1 MNTQYAYEIEFDVMG
16 SCREQYDRWLSE
28 HSLEWVSHPAVTTF
42 DVQYNTNGLSP
53 EVKFAFG
60 FSSLDQWATFV
71 DSEIHKTAKATLRS
85 VATGLD
91 GTLWKQGGIKL
102 DPTDSA
108 DNETSLPS
116 TASVSEKP
124 Q

>member
-16 SCREQYDRWLSE
+16 SCREQYDRWLAE
-28 HSLEWVSHPAVTTF
+28 QGLGWVSHPAVTTF

-53 EVKFAFG
+53 EVKFTFG
-60 FSSLDQWATFV
+60 FSSLEQWTTFV
-71 DSEIHKTAKATLRS
+71 DSESHAAAKATLRNVTS
-85 VATGLD
+85 ELD